1 MLRDTNQKET
11 FMRRIPLLA
20 GVIGL
25 SLLAAPTFAAPAGPK
40 RPNAAAKH
48 KADPAKRDARRLA
61 GLKAAGVDDA
71 RAQKALGTMKKF
83 DAERKAVA
91 ESTRSSRQAL
101 KKLIQSKSSDE
112 NAYRTALSSL
122 NAARKIGDD
131 YLQKRAGRVPNPH
144 TFTHGT
150 SEQRSGWFAK
160 GYKTGDIN
168 ACDTFSARN
177 L

>member
-122 NAARKIGDD
+122 NAARKKMQGIQDRELAALGQI
-131 YLQKRAGRVPNPH
+131 LKP
-144 TFTHGT
+144 
-150 SEQRSGWFAK
+150 SEQAK
-160 GYKTGDIN
+160 LL
-168 ACDTFSARN
+168 AARRGAKRGPKR
-177 L
+177 